1 MIRIIIII
9 AALLAGLMLGPEIS
23 ANKGYLLISFDS
35 YTTYETTIIN
45 TIFIAVLFYF
55 LLLLAEWL
63 VRKLLSMS
71 SLTRGWLGQRKTR
84 KAQKNSLL
92 GMWAL
97 FEGDSKQAQKLLAQS
112 AKCSE
117 TPALTYIAAARA
129 AQQQGKYDLRD
140 EYLEQ
145 AGESQKGGQLAVGLV
160 WVELQLEAKQY
171 ENALATLDTL
181 NKAFAKNKRI
191 SELYLSVYPALGQW
205 QEYLHLLN
213 TKRTLFSFNEPEF
226 ATVQLDAYC
235 HLFKQLASQSGESLQ
250 SYWENSAPRWM
261 RKEVSYQKAL
271 LDAYIEAGH
280 YKLAEQFLLEK
291 LHKQFSLP
299 LLTYLEK
306 LEISDYYPLILL
318 LEKALKKESQTGLI
332 HQALAR
338 LMVKE
343 NKTAAAIEH
352 LKVSLVTL
360 PNVADFA
367 LLAKLLEKD
376 DFAAQANHYYRQ
388 GLLFA
393 ASGEGAITV

>member
-1 MIRIIIII
+1 MIRIIIVIS
-9 AALLAGLMLGPEIS
+9 ALLAGLILGPEIS
-23 ANKGYLLISFDS
+23 ANKGYILISFDS

-45 TIFIAVLFYF
+45 AIFIAIVFYF

-71 SLTRGWLGQRKTR
+71 SLTRGWFGQRQSR
-84 KAQKNSLL
+84 KAQKNNLL

-97 FEGDSKQAQKLLAQS
+97 FEGKSKQAQKLLAQS
-112 AKCSE
+112 AKSSE

-145 AGESQKGGQLAVGLV
+145 AREGQKGGQLAVGLV
-160 WVELQLEAKQY
+160 RVEMQLEAQQY
-171 ENALATLDTL
+171 ESALATLDAL
-181 NKAFAKNKRI
+181 DKKFAKNKRI
-191 SELYLSVYPALGQW
+191 SELYLSVYPALDKW

-213 TKRTLFSFNEPEF
+213 TKRNLFSFNELEF
-226 ATVQLDAYC
+226 ATVQLDAYR
-235 HLFKQLASQSGESLQ
+235 HLFKQFASHSGESLQ

-271 LDAYIEAGH
+271 LDAYIDTDND
-280 YKLAEQFLLEK
+280 KFAEQFLLEK
-291 LHKQFSLP
+291 LHKQFSVP
-299 LLTYLEK
+299 LLAYLEK

-318 LEKALKKESQTGLI
+318 LEKKLQKESQTALI
-332 HQALAR
+332 HQALAK

-367 LLAKLLEKD
+367 LLANLLEKD
-376 DFAAQANHYYRQ
+376 DYSEQANHYYRQ

-393 ASGEGAITV
+393 AAL